1 MKPARSTDRSVRI
14 RNLTRVPVQSDLDEL
29 LDDPN
34 LILRQTRERF
44 IAAFPG
50 RMASIASLAAAVAML
65 GAAGPLEA
73 LRHLAHR
80 LTGTAGIAAMP
91 ALRTS
96 SADLERR
103 IGAVAKGLADAA

>member
-1 MKPARSTDRSVRI
+1 MTT
-14 RNLTRVPVQSDLDEL
+14 TRVPVQSDLDEL

-50 RMASIASLAAAVAML
+50 RTASIASLAAAVGML
-65 GAAGPLEA
+65 GTSGPVEA

-91 ALRTS
+91 MLRDL
-96 SADLERR
+96 SAELEQR
-103 IGAVAKGLADAA
+103 IDKVAKGLTDPTDLAVVVLSLIHI